1 LGSKVI
7 PESGPD
13 LNPLH
18 AFVGEELDDVP
29 LFEFHYF
36 GAFRLLCKLFPA

>member
-1 LGSKVI
+1 VI
-7 PESGPD
+7 PESGQD

-29 LFEFHYF
+29 LFGFHYF
-36 GAFRLLCKLFPA
+36 GAFQPLCELFPA